1 MSLEKTSCDSTVT
14 FDLKMLENLLS
25 FVWKIMLE
33 NALWN
38 LFGKESL
45 QCLSVNCLEW
55 NFCEYIITFALKNVC
70 DTLNYFFDRECLWV
84 LLNIC
89 LEKNFGICLEENTW
103 NCPLRFV
110 WKRIL
115 VMPLWN
121 ICECILT
128 FVLKNACNTSQLSDW

>member
-1 MSLEKTSCDSTVT
+1 MSLEKTPCDSTVT
-14 FDLKMLENLLS
+14 FDWKMLENLLS

-70 DTLNYFFDRECLWV
+70 ETLNYFFDRECLWV
-84 LLNIC
+84 LPNIC
-89 LEKNFGICLEENTW
+89 LEKNVWKPSLEFGGECLKMPSEICLEKNPCNASLEY
-103 NCPLRFV
+103 
-110 WKRIL
+110 
-115 VMPLWN
+115 LWMHSN
-121 ICECILT
+121 ICFKKCL
-128 FVLKNACNTSQLSDW
+128 